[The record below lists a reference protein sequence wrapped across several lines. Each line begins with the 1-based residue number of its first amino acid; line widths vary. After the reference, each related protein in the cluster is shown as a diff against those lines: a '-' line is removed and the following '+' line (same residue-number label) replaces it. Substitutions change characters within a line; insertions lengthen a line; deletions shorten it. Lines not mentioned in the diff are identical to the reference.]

1 MAAAEKTEKQGN
13 DDLSDKT
20 NSDSCRTA
28 DGRPNK
34 RVKLE
39 PPSSSAGIAESV
51 HVRTSGAT
59 PVPFPSND
67 VGVSTSEIGTSFTT
81 GAGWSSRPSIV
92 AGAGNQSMHP
102 TGSRDAE
109 MARLAAA
116 LIGASGTANSSS
128 SMPPPVAPNAAA
140 ASGHAIA
147 SADPKGTEP
156 FDTLLPA
163 ATSDRVGATQ
173 SVVAIAQP
181 TAPAAVSAADR
192 RMTAAAEA
200 IAEADAVVVL
210 CGAGMS
216 AGCLTTDGAVLPDYR
231 TPGAW
236 ATAFPTLAARGLRCV
251 RISFCLDLQ
260 ATAGIQHQHLHKR
273 LA

>member
-1 MAAAEKTEKQGN
+1 VP
-13 DDLSDKT
+13 
-20 NSDSCRTA
+20 
-28 DGRPNK
+28 GR
-34 RVKLE
+34 
-39 PPSSSAGIAESV
+39 S
-51 HVRTSGAT
+51 SGAT
-59 PVPFPSND
+59 PVLIPSSD
-67 VGVSTSEIGTSFTT
+67 VGASRSEIGTSIS

-109 MARLAAA
+109 MAQLAAA
-116 LIGASGTANSSS
+116 LIGASDTANSSS
-128 SMPPPVAPNAAA
+128 SVPPPVAPIAAA

-147 SADPKGTEP
+147 STDRKGTEP
-156 FDTLLPA
+156 FGTLLPA
-163 ATSDRVGATQ
+163 ATADRAGASQ
-173 SVVAIAQP
+173 FVASIAQL
-181 TAPAAVSAADR
+181 TVPAAVSAADH
-192 RMTAAAEA
+192 RMAAAAEA

-216 AGCLTTDGAVLPDYR
+216 AGCLTTDGTVLPDYR

-260 ATAGIQHQHLHKR
+260 DTAGIEHRHLHKR